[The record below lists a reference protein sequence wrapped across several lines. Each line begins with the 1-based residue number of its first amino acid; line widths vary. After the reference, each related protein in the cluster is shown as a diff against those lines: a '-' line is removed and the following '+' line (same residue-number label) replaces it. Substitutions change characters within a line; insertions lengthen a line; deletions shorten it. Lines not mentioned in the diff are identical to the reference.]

1 MSAATGAAINQ
12 AEEKTVNISTPATI
26 ASRPGTARRLARAV
40 LLAGALT
47 LAASAFGHSATASA
61 EWDIEK
67 YDRCMY
73 IAYTKPVYCC
83 IDSGG
88 RMGSDGVCRAPWTE
102 PVNASQIFQPNK
114 NPILPTAGVGTPAG

>member
-1 MSAATGAAINQ
+1 MSAPTGAAIKQ
-12 AEEKTVNISTPATI
+12 AEENTMDISTPTTVAPRPAT
-26 ASRPGTARRLARAV
+26 TRRLARAV

-47 LAASAFGHSATASA
+47 LAASAFGQCATASA
-61 EWDIEK
+61 DWDIEK

-73 IAYTKPVYCC
+73 IPYTKPIYCC

-88 RMGSDGVCRAPWTE
+88 RIGSDGVCRAPWNA

-114 NPILPTAGVGTPAG
+114 GPILPTAGV

>member
-1 MSAATGAAINQ
+1 M
-12 AEEKTVNISTPATI
+12 NISTPTTI
-26 ASRPGTARRLARAV
+26 APRLGTTRRLARAI

-61 EWDIEK
+61 EWDTEK

-73 IAYTKPVYCC
+73 IRYTKPIYCC

-88 RMGSDGVCRAPWTE
+88 RMGSDGVCRAPWNE
-102 PVNASQIFQPNK
+102 AVNAGQIFQPNK
-114 NPILPTAGVGTPAG
+114 GPILPTAGVGTPAG

>member
-1 MSAATGAAINQ
+1 MNIN
-12 AEEKTVNISTPATI
+12 TPTTI
-26 ASRPGTARRLARAV
+26 APRPATARRLARAV

-47 LAASAFGHSATASA
+47 LAASAFGQSATASA
-61 EWDIEK
+61 DWDLDK

-73 IAYTKPVYCC
+73 IPYTKPVYCC

-102 PVNASQIFQPNK
+102 PVKAGQIFQPN
-114 NPILPTAGVGTPAG
+114 NGPILPTATVGTPAS

>member
-1 MSAATGAAINQ
+1 MSAATGAAINHVK
-12 AEEKTVNISTPATI
+12 ENTMNISTPTTFGPRPAT
-26 ASRPGTARRLARAV
+26 TRRVARAV

-47 LAASAFGHSATASA
+47 LAASAFGQSATAGA

-73 IAYTKPVYCC
+73 IAYTKPIYCC

-88 RMGSDGVCRAPWTE
+88 RMGSDGVCRAPWNE
-102 PVNASQIFQPNK
+102 SVNASQIFQPNK
-114 NPILPTAGVGTPAG
+114 NPTLPTAGVGTPAT

>member
-1 MSAATGAAINQ
+1 MSVATGAAINQ
-12 AEEKTVNISTPATI
+12 AEENTMDISTPTTVAPRPAT
-26 ASRPGTARRLARAV
+26 TRRLARAV
-40 LLAGALT
+40 LPVGALT
-47 LAASAFGHSATASA
+47 LAASAFGQSATASA

-83 IDSGG
+83 IDNGG

-102 PVNASQIFQPNK
+102 PANASPIFQPNK
-114 NPILPTAGVGTPAG
+114 NPTLPTVAVGPPAS